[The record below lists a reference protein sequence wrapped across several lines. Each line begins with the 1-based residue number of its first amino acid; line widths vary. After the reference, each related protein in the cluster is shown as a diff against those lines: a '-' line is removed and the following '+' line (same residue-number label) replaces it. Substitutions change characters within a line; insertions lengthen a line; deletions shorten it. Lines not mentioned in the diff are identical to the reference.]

1 MKALNRETTMA
12 NRRPAA
18 PSPTSIAGT
27 AGSGGRSIF
36 ILSFVVFSAPQFDK
50 HTRIVVETRLAAS
63 PAACK
68 EDGASLVS
76 TLDCCLLP
84 LELGR
89 PLLQKRRRSFLLILG
104 SAANPKQSSLQIK
117 SFGQRHLHPLLDRLH
132 SVLHRQRSVCDDL
145 SRN

>member
-18 PSPTSIAGT
+18 LSPPSMAGT

-36 ILSFVVFSAPQFDK
+36 IFPFVVLSVPQFDK

-68 EDGASLVS
+68 EDGASPVS
-76 TLDCCLLP
+76 TLDCCLLAF
-84 LELGR
+84 ELRR
-89 PLLQKRRRSFLLILG
+89 PLLQKRRRPFRLILG
-104 SAANPKQSSLQIK
+104 SATNAKQSSLQIK
-117 SFGQRHLHPLLDRLH
+117 
-132 SVLHRQRSVCDDL
+132 
-145 SRN
+145 